1 MPSVGKAQPPG
12 KKYWRSLDELA
23 DTPQFREF
31 MHREFPAGASE
42 LLSGPDRRHF
52 LKIMGASM
60 ALAGLGIG
68 GCRRWPAQEIAP
80 FARRP
85 AGRTPGVPRHY
96 ATSMELGGVAQGLL
110 ATSFDGRPTKI
121 EGNPEHPVNRGKS
134 DLFAQASVL
143 DLYDPDRSRTPVLN
157 GAAST
162 WQAFSTWAAEHFGG
176 LRSTGGSGM
185 RILSEASDSPS
196 LAVMKQRL
204 KEEFPQST
212 WHEWEPLNNDAELDG
227 TTIAF
232 GRPYRV
238 LNDFSRARVIVSLDG
253 DFLGPHP
260 ASVRSI
266 GDFAATRRIS
276 GPSETMSRLYVYES
290 ALSLT
295 GANADH
301 RAAVRSGDIGV
312 VAAWLAARLLND
324 QSLGRFEQA
333 DGGRVL
339 TAALLVDLNHTL
351 ADLQA
356 HPGESVVVAGAGQ
369 PAEVH
374 ALVHLMNEALR
385 NVGRTVTYQS
395 RGEAMKHLESLASL
409 VADLNAGTVDTL
421 VIIGGNPV
429 YDAPADLDFAA
440 AMKNG
445 SVRARIHLAHY
456 VDETSQECHWHLNRA
471 HALETWGD
479 GRSWDGTITLCQP
492 LIEPLTDPQQ
502 FSRSPIELLAMLTG
516 DTAMRGLDIVR
527 RTFAAMTGLS
537 DSERAWRRA
546 LHDGFLTGSAIT
558 PESAAID
565 RTAVLAAA
573 GRLFDRWSNAD
584 HGGWEIVFSPDP
596 RVYDGRYANNGWLQ
610 ELPHPI
616 TKLTWD
622 NAAVMSPVSAR
633 ALGVA
638 QGDLVALNVGRYS
651 TAAPVVLVPGM
662 APRTVLATLGSGRR
676 FRGRICADAGFDF
689 YGIRTSEAMSIAAGA
704 VVRTDGRYDLA
715 TTQDHHAIDVETVG
729 GKGIQERLPTLVRE
743 ATLEH
748 YREHPDFAR
757 HAVHVPH
764 QLSLFSENHPAHQPT
779 GSDRAVYAWGMSIDL
794 STCVGCNACVIAC
807 QAENNIPIVGKDQ
820 VMRGREMHWIR
831 VDRYYTFDA
840 ATRDGSGRAL
850 SWDGDRLRHVALQ
863 PVACQHCENAPC
875 EQVCP
880 VAATTHDADGLNV
893 MVYNRC
899 VGTRYCSNNCPYKVR
914 RFNYFDYHRRDPIR
928 AEDNLLQV
936 PAGYYHKPQADAGP
950 LRSMQFNPE
959 VTVRMRGIMEKC
971 TFCLQRISAARIAA
985 KNDWVRTPERERPP
999 RPVIADGSLTTACA
1013 QACPADAIVFGDLL
1027 DGASRVA
1034 AMHRRDRSYEMLEE
1048 LNVKPRNRYLAKL
1061 RNPAAGGAGEA
1072 ATGATE
1078 ATGHG

>member
-12 KKYWRSLDELA
+12 KTYWRSLDELA

-85 AGRTPGVPRHY
+85 AGRTPGVPKQY
-96 ATSMELGGVAQGLL
+96 ATSMELDGVAQGLL

-134 DLFAQASVL
+134 DHFAQASVL
-143 DLYDPDRSRTPVLN
+143 DLYDPDRSRVPMHN
-157 GAAST
+157 GTAST
-162 WQAFSTWAAEHFGG
+162 WQAFSSWAAEHFSG
-176 LRSTGGSGM
+176 LRSTGGAGL
-185 RILSEASDSPS
+185 RILAEASDSPS
-196 LAVMKQRL
+196 LAAMRQRL
-204 KEEFPQST
+204 LEVFPQAA
-212 WHEWEPLNNDAELDG
+212 WHEWEPLNNDAEFDG
-227 TTIAF
+227 ATIAF
-232 GRPYRV
+232 GRPYRTQV
-238 LNDFSRARVIVSLDG
+238 DSSRARVIVSLDG

-266 GDFAATRRIS
+266 GDFAATRRVR
-276 GPSETMSRLYVYES
+276 GPSDTMSRLYVYES

-301 RAAVRSGDIGV
+301 RVAVRSGDIGAI
-312 VAAWLAARLLND
+312 AAWFASRLLED
-324 QSLGRFEQA
+324 PTLGRFEQA
-333 DGGRVL
+333 DGGRVF
-339 TAALLVDLNHTL
+339 TAALLEDLNHAL
-351 ADLQA
+351 DDLRA
-356 HPGESVVVAGAGQ
+356 HRGESVIVAGAGQ

-374 ALVHLMNEALR
+374 ALVHLMNEALG
-385 NVGRTVTYQS
+385 NVGRTVTHQA
-395 RGEAMKHLESLASL
+395 RAEATKQLQSLAAL
-409 VADLNAGTVDTL
+409 VTDLNAGVVDTL
-421 VIIGGNPV
+421 VIIGANPV
-429 YDAPADLDFAA
+429 YDAPADLNFAA
-440 AMKNG
+440 ALKTG

-471 HALETWGD
+471 HYLETWGD
-479 GRSWDGTITLCQP
+479 GRSWDGTVTLCQP
-492 LIEPLTDPQQ
+492 LIEPLTDPAQY
-502 FSRSPIELLAMLTG
+502 SRSPIELLAMLTG
-516 DTAMRGLDIVR
+516 DAVTRGHDIVR

-537 DSERAWRRA
+537 DSEGAWRRA

-558 PESAAID
+558 PESVAVDRAA
-565 RTAVLAAA
+565 VVAAA
-573 GRLFDRWSNAD
+573 GRLYERWSRAD
-584 HGGWEIVFSPDP
+584 HGGWEVVFAADP

-622 NAAVMSPVSAR
+622 NAAVMSPASAR
-633 ALGVA
+633 ELGVE
-638 QGDLVALNVGRYS
+638 QGDLVALSVGAYS
-651 TAAPVVLVPGM
+651 KAAAVMLVPGM
-662 APRTVLATLGSGRR
+662 APRTVLANLGSGRR

-689 YGIRTSEAMSIAAGA
+689 YGIRTSEAMSIAAA
-704 VVRTDGRYDLA
+704 QVARTDGRYDLA
-715 TTQDHHAIDVETVG
+715 TTQDHHAIDVESVG

-743 ATLEH
+743 ATMEH
-748 YREHPDFAR
+748 YRERPDFAK

-764 QLSLFSENHPAHQPT
+764 RLSLFSENHPAHDPNES
-779 GSDRAVYAWGMSIDL
+779 GRAVYAWGMSIDL
-794 STCVGCNACVIAC
+794 SACVGCNACVIAC

-840 ATRDGSGRAL
+840 AAHDERGRTTA
-850 SWDGDRLRHVALQ
+850 WDGDRLGHVALQ
-863 PVACQHCENAPC
+863 PVTCQQCENAPC

-936 PAGYYHKPQADAGP
+936 PGNYYHKQQADAGP

-971 TFCLQRISAARIAA
+971 TFCIQRISAARIAA
-985 KNDWVRTPERERPP
+985 KNDWVRTPEARRPP
-999 RPVIADGSLTTACA
+999 RPAIADGTLTTACA

-1027 DGASRVA
+1027 DGSSRVA
-1034 AMHRRDRSYEMLEE
+1034 ALHRLDRSYEMLEE
-1048 LNVKPRNRYLAKL
+1048 LNVKPRNKYLARL
-1061 RNPAAGGAGEA
+1061 RNPAASGATSG
-1072 ATGATE
+1072 GATE
-1078 ATGHG
+1078 GAGHG